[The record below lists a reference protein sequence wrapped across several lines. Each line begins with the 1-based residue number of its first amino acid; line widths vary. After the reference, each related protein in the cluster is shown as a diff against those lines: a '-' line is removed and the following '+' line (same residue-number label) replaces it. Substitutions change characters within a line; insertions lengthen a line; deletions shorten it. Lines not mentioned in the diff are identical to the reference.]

1 MGEKLARRVEG
12 DRVALLVEDLWA
24 RDGWRDEWRDEWR
37 NCGAKNVAAKCGGKM
52 WRQWR
57 VTDGETN
64 GETVARKCGGKI
76 WREKCGGKMWRQNVA
91 SK

>member
-1 MGEKLARRVEG
+1 MEKL
-12 DRVALLVEDLWA
+12 
-24 RDGWRDEWRDEWR
+24 WRE
-37 NCGAKNVAAKCGGKM
+37 KCGGKM